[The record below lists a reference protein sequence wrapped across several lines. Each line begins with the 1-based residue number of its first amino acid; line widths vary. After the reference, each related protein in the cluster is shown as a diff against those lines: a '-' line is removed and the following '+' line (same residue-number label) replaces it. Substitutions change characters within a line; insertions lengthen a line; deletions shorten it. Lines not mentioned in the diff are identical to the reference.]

1 MKPSALR
8 MRAISIFTRLD
19 GIMTISWRA
28 PDALRIRVSM
38 SATGSFTA
46 TPRGRRAFG
55 TITRRGRG
63 ASPSARSGRGT
74 WGSGVFVVTSV
85 VMLFSP
91 TRLCHARQLAGER
104 ALAEADPAEPELP
117 HVPAGPTAHLAAVVA
132 LALESRRLQ
141 RLQDQALLRHLATPL
156 GRTERHPQRF

>member
-1 MKPSALR
+1 MNPPALR
-8 MRAISIFTRLD
+8 VRAISIFTRRD
-19 GIMTISWRA
+19 GIITFSCRA
-28 PDALRIRVSM
+28 PAALRIRVSM

-63 ASPSARSGRGT
+63 ASPSARSGRDGC
-74 WGSGVFVVTSV
+74 GSGVFVVASV
-85 VMLFSP
+85 VMFFSP

-104 ALAEADPAEPELP
+104 AFAEADPAEPELP

-132 LALESRRLQ
+132 LALEPRGLQ
-141 RLQDQALLRHLATPL
+141 
-156 GRTERHPQRF
+156 